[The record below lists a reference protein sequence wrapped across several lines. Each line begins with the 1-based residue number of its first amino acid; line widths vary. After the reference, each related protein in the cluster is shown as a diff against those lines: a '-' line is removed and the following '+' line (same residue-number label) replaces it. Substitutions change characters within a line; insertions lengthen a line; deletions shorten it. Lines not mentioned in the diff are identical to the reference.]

1 MNPLAKLYRR
11 LLFWFSDENEATR
24 SLEEH
29 RKQAEATQGDTE
41 RDTEAT
47 EATQPQGPYPEPPR
61 ETRATAG
68 GS

>member
-29 RKQAEATQGDTE
+29 RKQAEAM
-41 RDTEAT
+41 
-47 EATQPQGPYPEPPR
+47 QPQGPYPEPPR
-61 ETRATAG
+61 EPELPQEDPK
-68 GS
+68 